1 MRSDFNIYP
10 DHELLQVL
18 TGPDLYECQQAYR
31 VIVERYSGQ
40 MLDTCY
46 AVLQDKVSGKDC
58 VQNVLLRIWQ
68 NRGKYQIENL
78 PAYLNQ
84 AVRMECFQALRNA
97 EHLESLDERFVS
109 IETRLQASDPLRFKE
124 LQSLLNKVLAA
135 LPEDQRRIFLM
146 SREQQM
152 TYKEIAGEMGISIKT
167 VEKKMTNS
175 LRLIRSHLN
184 TSDSLATTALFFLLI
199 Q

>member
-1 MRSDFNIYP
+1 MRPDFKTYSDT
-10 DHELLQVL
+10 ELVRVL
-18 TGPDLYECQQAYR
+18 TGLSLPDSQQAYR

-46 AVLQDKVSGKDC
+46 SVLQDKVLGKDC

-68 NRGKYQIENL
+68 NRLNYKIANL
-78 PAYLNQ
+78 PAYLHH
-84 AVRMECFQALRNA
+84 AVRMECLQALRNI
-97 EHLESLDERFVS
+97 ENTESLDERFES
-109 IETRLQASDPLRFKE
+109 IESRLQANDPLRYKE
-124 LQSLLNKVLAA
+124 LRSLLDKVLAT

-146 SREQQM
+146 SREQEM
-152 TYKEIAGEMGISIKT
+152 TYKEIAGELGISIKT

-175 LRLIRSHLN
+175 LRFIKTHLN
-184 TSDSLATTALFFLLI
+184 TSDNLATAVLFCLTA